1 MHRKPL
7 LVVVPLA
14 QTPGLGVFAR
24 LDDLY
29 DRLSGY
35 VRTFKNH
42 VNRL

>member
-1 MHRKPL
+1 MHRKL
-7 LVVVPLA
+7 LLVVPLA
-14 QTPGLGVFAR
+14 QMPGLGVFAR

-29 DRLSGY
+29 ERLSGC